1 MRAMNELRGKLAL
14 VTGAG
19 SGIGRATA
27 LALAR
32 EGMRVVLCD
41 RDEAAM
47 AAVAGELGS
56 QHARSERV
64 DVSDREA
71 MRALA
76 ERVHGSLGALGVLV
90 NNAGV
95 AHAGRLVDT
104 TLDEW
109 DRVLGVN
116 LGGVMHGCRFFVP
129 AMIARGAGGHVV
141 NVSSMSGLFALPGIA
156 AYTTSKFAVVG
167 LSEALRA
174 ELAPHGIGVSA
185 ICPGVTRT
193 NLSRTMTLSDA
204 LAAQRGVLDRFGS
217 GFGHDPST
225 VATAIVRA
233 IRRNE
238 GTVPVSVETR
248 TLDWIR
254 RRSPRAAGW
263 IGGAIARL
271 SPGTVSP

>member
-1 MRAMNELRGKLAL
+1 MNELRGKLAL

-32 EGMRVVLCD
+32 EGMRLVICD
-41 RDEAAM
+41 RDEAAL
-47 AAVAGELGS
+47 AAVARELAS

-64 DVSDREA
+64 DVSDRDA

-76 ERVHGSLGALGVLV
+76 DRVHASFPAVDVLV
-90 NNAGV
+90 NNAGI

-104 TLDEW
+104 TLEDW
-109 DRVLGVN
+109 DRVMAVN

-129 AMIARGAGGHVV
+129 KMIARGAGGHVV
-141 NVSSMSGLFALPGIA
+141 NVSSMAGLFAFPGIA

-167 LSEALRA
+167 LSESLRA
-174 ELAPHGIGVSA
+174 ELAPHRIGVST

-204 LAAQRGVLDRFGS
+204 LAAQRSVLDRFGS
-217 GFGHDPST
+217 GFGHDASS
-225 VATAIVRA
+225 VAAAIVRA
-233 IRRNE
+233 IRANR

-263 IGGAIARL
+263 LGSAIAHL
-271 SPGTVSP
+271 SPGKVEA